1 MPHDDDEVVTMFSTR
16 KRLGAAAVLGI
27 TLTAL
32 AVPAPA
38 IAADPIVLPA
48 GLACDFEVSL
58 QAVTEANTVTRERV
72 DRDGNSVVRLAGK
85 GSTYVVTNTE
95 TGASVTLPG
104 RGFTQ
109 TTTTYADGSSRTRD
123 TGHNLVI
130 LFPTDNP
137 AGPSTTLYIGVV
149 ELTNTADGVTTLG
162 RNVGRSRDIC
172 AELS

>member
-1 MPHDDDEVVTMFSTR
+1 MRQAENR
-16 KRLGAAAVLGI
+16 RAAVLGI

-104 RGFTQ
+104 RGFTRRP
-109 TTTTYADGSSRTRD
+109 ARTPRS
-123 TGHNLVI
+123 I
-130 LFPTDNP
+130 QR
-137 AGPSTTLYIGVV
+137 PSQEHTLP
-149 ELTNTADGVTTLG
+149 
-162 RNVGRSRDIC
+162 
-172 AELS
+172 